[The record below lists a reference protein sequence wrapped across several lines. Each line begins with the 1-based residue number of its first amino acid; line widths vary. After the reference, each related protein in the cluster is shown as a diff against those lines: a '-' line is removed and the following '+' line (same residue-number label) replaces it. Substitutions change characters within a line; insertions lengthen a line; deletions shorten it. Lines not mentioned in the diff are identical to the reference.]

1 MQNPPSEKLST
12 NPDVD
17 SAPVVRAATGFSIFR
32 VIRTVVI
39 LGVVA
44 GGSYGIWTSSQTPP
58 TLVQFTGRV
67 VYEGKPVTT
76 GGIATLRLD
85 DQLDSATSALDS
97 EGKFTLETNGEPGA
111 YVGRHKVVISSMT
124 QTMPPQPLI
133 PGVYAS
139 MATTPLVIDVSTD
152 PKKNTLEIVLEGSLP
167 GAGST
172 PPRGNAIPPA
182 AADADSDKP
191 GNAAPQVD

>member
-1 MQNPPSEKLST
+1 MQNPSSEKLST

-32 VIRTVVI
+32 VIRTVVL
-39 LGVVA
+39 LGIVA
-44 GGSYGIWTSSQTPP
+44 GGSYGIWTSLQTPP

-97 EGKFTLETNGEPGA
+97 EGKFALETNGEPGA

-124 QTMPPQPLI
+124 PTMPPQPLI
-133 PGVYAS
+133 PGVYGS
-139 MATTPLVIDVSTD
+139 MTTTPLVINVSTD
-152 PKKNTLEIVLEGSLP
+152 PKKNTLEVVLEGSLP

-172 PPRGNAIPPA
+172 PPRGNALPPA
-182 AADADSDKP
+182 AADANSDAPKT
-191 GNAAPQVD
+191 AAPQVD

>member
-1 MQNPPSEKLST
+1 MQNPSSEKLST

-32 VIRTVVI
+32 VIRTVVL

-44 GGSYGIWTSSQTPP
+44 GGSYGIWTSLQTPP

-67 VYEGKPVTT
+67 VYKGKPVTT

-97 EGKFTLETNGEPGA
+97 EGKFALETNGEPGA

-124 QTMPPQPLI
+124 PTMPPQPLI
-133 PGVYAS
+133 PGVYGS
-139 MATTPLVIDVSTD
+139 MATTPLVINVSTD
-152 PKKNTLEIVLEGSLP
+152 PKKNTLEVVLEGSLP

-172 PPRGNAIPPA
+172 PPRGNALPPA
-182 AADADSDKP
+182 AADANSDAPKT
-191 GNAAPQVD
+191 AAPQVD

>member
-17 SAPVVRAATGFSIFR
+17 STPVVRAATGFSIFR

-44 GGSYGIWTSSQTPP
+44 AGSYGIWTSLQTPP

-97 EGKFTLETNGEPGA
+97 EGKFALETNGEPGA

-124 QTMPPQPLI
+124 PTMPPQPLI
-133 PGVYAS
+133 PGVYGS
-139 MATTPLVIDVSTD
+139 MTTTPLVINVSTD
-152 PKKNTLEIVLEGSLP
+152 PKKNTLEVVLEGSLP

-182 AADADSDKP
+182 AADANSDAPKT
-191 GNAAPQVD
+191 AAPQVN

>member
-17 SAPVVRAATGFSIFR
+17 STPVVRAATGFSIFR

-44 GGSYGIWTSSQTPP
+44 AGSYGIWTSLQTPP

-97 EGKFTLETNGEPGA
+97 EGKFALETNGEPGA

-124 QTMPPQPLI
+124 PTMPPQPLI
-133 PGVYAS
+133 PGVYGS
-139 MATTPLVIDVSTD
+139 MATTPLVINVSTD
-152 PKKNTLEIVLEGSLP
+152 PKKNTLEVVLEGSLP

-182 AADADSDKP
+182 AADANSDAPKT
-191 GNAAPQVD
+191 AAPQVN

>member
-1 MQNPPSEKLST
+1 MQNPSSEKLST

-32 VIRTVVI
+32 VIRTVVL
-39 LGVVA
+39 LGIVA
-44 GGSYGIWTSSQTPP
+44 GGSYGIWTSLQTPP

-67 VYEGKPVTT
+67 VYKGKPVTT

-97 EGKFTLETNGEPGA
+97 EGKFALETNGEPGA

-124 QTMPPQPLI
+124 PTMPPQPLI
-133 PGVYAS
+133 PGVYGS
-139 MATTPLVIDVSTD
+139 MATTPLVINVSTD
-152 PKKNTLEIVLEGSLP
+152 PKKNTLEVVLEGSLP

-172 PPRGNAIPPA
+172 PPRGNALPPA
-182 AADADSDKP
+182 AADANSDAPKT
-191 GNAAPQVD
+191 AAPQVD

>member
-1 MQNPPSEKLST
+1 M
-12 NPDVD
+12 
-17 SAPVVRAATGFSIFR
+17 
-32 VIRTVVI
+32 

-152 PKKNTLEIVLEGSLP
+152 PKKKHTRNRFGGITSGRGIDTAEG
-167 GAGST
+167 
-172 PPRGNAIPPA
+172 
-182 AADADSDKP
+182 
-191 GNAAPQVD
+191 